1 MRAMMARSSLL
12 AVIVG
17 LFISTSAYAGV
28 IADDIIDQGALNS
41 GSTPFTNGGT
51 LAGYVDWAVYNPG
64 GFPYPGY
71 TPTAGELSYAYQI
84 FVTGSAPVSS
94 FELVLTDPA
103 DHIGT
108 FPLSGG
114 TAPNSSVLAPLTSV
128 KWTFPGIPS
137 GGNSVGLAFSS
148 PRLPQNMFATIVD
161 TGQTATAVPL
171 PTPGPIGIPEPA
183 SLSLA
188 AMGTLMLGLRRRK

>member
-28 IADDIIDQGALNS
+28 LANDLIEFGAIDS

-51 LAGYVDWAVYNPG
+51 LTGYVDWAVYNPG
-64 GFPYPGY
+64 TFPYAGY
-71 TPTAGELSYAYQI
+71 TPTAGELAYAYQI

-103 DHIGT
+103 DNIGS

-114 TAPNSSVLAPLTSV
+114 MAPVSSNINNLVSA
-128 KWTFPGIPS
+128 KWTFSGIPG
-137 GGNSVGLAFSS
+137 GGNSTGLAFSS
-148 PRLPQNMFATIVD
+148 PRLPQNFFATIVD

-188 AMGTLMLGLRRRK
+188 AMGCLMLGLRRRK

>member
-1 MRAMMARSSLL
+1 MMARSSLL
-12 AVIVG
+12 LVIAG

-28 IADDIIDQGALNS
+28 IADDVIDHAALES

-51 LAGYVDWAVYNPG
+51 LSGYVDWAVYNPG
-64 GFPYPGY
+64 TFPYAGY

-94 FELVLTDPA
+94 FELILTDPA
-103 DHIGT
+103 DNPGT

-114 TAPNSSVLAPLTSV
+114 TAPNSQTLNPLTSI

-148 PRLPQNMFATIVD
+148 PRLPQNFGATIVD
-161 TGQTATAVPL
+161 TGQTASAVPL

-183 SLSLA
+183 TLSLA
-188 AMGTLMLGLRRRK
+188 AMGCLMLGLRRRSR